1 MKKPIK
7 QTNKQ
12 KSLQKT
18 NARRKSY
25 QEYHNQ
31 IAKEI
36 KGKSYKQPENK
47 IHCVQMS
54 KVRNIN
60 IFLTRNHANQKTM
73 NRLLQSLKENGL
85 LRAVGVWLPSIDTDD
100 WPSTCRDKRGLWCGW
115 ALYERAR
122 GHRDGDGCGRR
133 PGVSSPASPHPQAV
147 ASSCGPRHAWSTRGP
162 RHS

>member
-1 MKKPIK
+1 MSSASLKGRKVMKDGKVSGEITAENTKSLIKNNNTINSQIQGSQWIPTENKTNKPKAKKPIK

-18 NARRKSY
+18 NAIRKSY

-60 IFLTRNHANQKTM
+60 IFITRNHANQKTM
-73 NRLLQSLKENGL
+73 NRLLQSLKEKTLNL
-85 LRAVGVWLPSIDTDD
+85 EFCT
-100 WPSTCRDKRGLWCGW
+100 
-115 ALYERAR
+115 
-122 GHRDGDGCGRR
+122 
-133 PGVSSPASPHPQAV
+133 Q
-147 ASSCGPRHAWSTRGP
+147 
-162 RHS
+162 